1 VVLEPASKRVTR
13 DGQPVVLSALEYAL
27 LYDLLRHKQHF
38 RTRSQIEESL
48 YAWGEEAGS
57 NTVEVYV
64 HRLRK
69 KLGTD
74 FIRTIRGM
82 GYRLGHGG

>member
-1 VVLEPASKRVTR
+1 
-13 DGQPVVLSALEYAL
+13 VLSALEYAL
-27 LYDLLRHKQHF
+27 LYDLLRHKQHL

-64 HRLRK
+64 HRLRRK
-69 KLGTD
+69 FGAE
-74 FIRTIRGM
+74 FIRTVRGM
-82 GYRLGHGG
+82 GYRLGDGA